1 MIEETKLDT
10 VLEDCMDYNMLE
22 EQVVNT
28 VYKLSCN
35 MLNQTPTEAM
45 QSSQAALN
53 LANALSVV
61 DRLTSANN

>member
-10 VLEDCMDYNMLE
+10 IIEDCMDYNMLE

-28 VYKLSCN
+28 VYTLSRN
-35 MLNQTPTEAM
+35 MLSQTPIESM

-53 LANALSVV
+53 LANALAVV
-61 DRLTSANN
+61 DRLTKV

>member
-28 VYKLSCN
+28 VYTLSRN
-35 MLNQTPTEAM
+35 MLSQTPIESM

-53 LANALSVV
+53 LVNALSVV

>member
-1 MIEETKLDT
+1 MIDKARLNEILD
-10 VLEDCMDYNMLE
+10 DCMDYNMLE

-28 VYKLSCN
+28 VYTLSRN
-35 MLNQTPTEAM
+35 MPSQTPIESM

-53 LANALSVV
+53 LVNALSVV

>member
-10 VLEDCMDYNMLE
+10 ILEDCMDYNMLE
-22 EQVVNT
+22 EQVVKT

-35 MLNQTPTEAM
+35 MPSQTPIESM

-53 LANALSVV
+53 LVNALSVV

>member
-10 VLEDCMDYNMLE
+10 ILEDCMDYNMLE

-28 VYKLSCN
+28 VYTLSRN
-35 MLNQTPTEAM
+35 MLSQTPIESM

-53 LANALSVV
+53 LVNALSVV
-61 DRLTSANN
+61 DRLTSPNS